1 MGRSYGGAITGTSM
15 TNEHLYKKGLT
26 LEYFTVGYNLLEA
39 FASIFFGYIG
49 GSIALV
55 GFGLDSI
62 VESLSG
68 FVLIWRLKKHGTLS
82 PEEELRAE
90 KRAVKSV
97 ALTFFALGIYV
108 LYEAVRKL
116 VSGEVP
122 EASAPGLVIAL
133 LSLIVM
139 PILAVKKRRLGLS
152 IGSAAMVADARETL
166 ACAFLSLA
174 LLFGLGANYAW
185 GLWQADPA
193 AALIISAFL
202 FHEGYETW
210 RESREEEE

>member
-1 MGRSYGGAITGTSM
+1 M
-15 TNEHLYKKGLT
+15 TNEHLYKKGIT

-39 FASIFFGYIG
+39 FVSILFGYIG

-68 FVLIWRLKKHGTLS
+68 FVLIWRLKKHGTLT
-82 PEEELRAE
+82 PEEESRAE
-90 KRAVKSV
+90 KRAVKLV
-97 ALTFFALGIYV
+97 ALTFFTLGIYV
-108 LYEAVRKL
+108 LCEAVRKL
-116 VSGEVP
+116 VSGEIP
-122 EASAPGLVIAL
+122 EASIPGIVIAL

-152 IGSAAMVADARETL
+152 IGSAALMADARETL

-193 AALIISAFL
+193 AALVISAFL
-202 FHEGYETW
+202 FREGYETW
-210 RESREEEE
+210 RESREEEKGAGRKETT